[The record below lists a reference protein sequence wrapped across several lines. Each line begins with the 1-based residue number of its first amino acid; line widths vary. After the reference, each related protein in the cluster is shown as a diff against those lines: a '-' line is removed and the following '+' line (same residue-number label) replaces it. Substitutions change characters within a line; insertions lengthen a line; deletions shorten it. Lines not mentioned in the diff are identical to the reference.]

1 MSNTLSLAE
10 FGHDTVKQE
19 GRSATGVRPLLIVLG
34 EYSNFPAFDTVH
46 PLQYYESL
54 GFGNPAPPFSTDNP
68 VNPASLREYFRENSN
83 GRFSFDKAAVVP
95 IGLGVYA
102 NDPGPEARSAGIL
115 NRVATEVPEV
125 FVNADVDQD
134 QRVGFDELCVVLFE
148 NITGAWP
155 ANRDNNP
162 VQLNITFDRG
172 PTPISWNGT
181 IRVHVAGAGPLTPFY
196 QIAHE
201 LSHSLGT
208 VDMYNTGMG
217 NQLLTLMG
225 AYSFFG
231 NDQGTVHLDI
241 WHKLVLGWAEPRR
254 FPLSPGDTAV
264 VHEGSDGAILLWDQT
279 RQANEYFLIERRSP
293 NSPSRRYDANFPGE
307 GVLIWRVQQ
316 GVGNGVA
323 HLGAPNLTPGG
334 SGVWGAGQQTPLLSW
349 SDGQSTGVSIT
360 VARMADGAMQVTWGE
375 ELTHTSRARHLKLFH
390 GGNGTTPV
398 DSGLP
403 MVGIF
408 YGVTTNGNLT
418 WNRYNGFG
426 EQVGDPASAQ
436 GWDPN
441 SGNPIGRGFE
451 HMKHVFGCGDGV
463 IMAVHPNGNLH
474 WYQYSGNGESDVTG
488 TLGFHPNS
496 GNVIGNGWQNFRH
509 IFVKPQAGPST
520 SQLWI
525 FAVAQNG
532 DLLWYS
538 YDGFGEHDPSGAL
551 GWHPNSGNVIGNGW
565 QNFRH
570 IHGSSN
576 VFFGGHEN
584 GDLLWY
590 SYSGQGEHDPSGAL
604 GWHPNSGN
612 PIGNGWQNMRHVFG
626 GVTDLGG
633 FAHIIMAVDQNGDLF
648 WYRYTGQGE
657 SDVTGTLGWHP
668 RSGNRIGTQ
677 W

>member
-1 MSNTLSLAE
+1 MSNTPSLAE
-10 FGHDTVKQE
+10 FGYDTVKQE
-19 GRSATGVRPLLIVLG
+19 GRSASGDRPLLIVLG

-46 PLQYYESL
+46 PLQYYERL
-54 GFGNPAPPFSTDNP
+54 GFGSPVPPFSTDNP

-83 GRFSFDKAAVVP
+83 GRFSFDRVAVVP
-95 IGLGVYA
+95 IQLGIYA

-115 NRVATEVPEV
+115 SRVAALEPER
-125 FVNADVDQD
+125 FINTDVNHD
-134 QRVGFDELCVVLFE
+134 QRVAFDELCVVLFE
-148 NITGAWP
+148 NITGALP
-155 ANRDNNP
+155 ANRNNNP
-162 VQLNITFDRG
+162 FQLNT
-172 PTPISWNGT
+172 TSWNGT
-181 IRVHVAGAGPLTPFY
+181 IRVHVAGAGPITPFY

-241 WHKLVLGWAEPRR
+241 WHKFVLGWAEPRR
-254 FPLSPGDTAV
+254 FPLLPGGTAV
-264 VHEGSDGAILLWDQT
+264 VHEGADGAILLWDQT

-293 NSPSRRYDANFPGE
+293 NSPSRKYDANFPGD

-316 GVGNGVA
+316 AVGNGVA

-360 VARMADGAMQVTWGE
+360 VARIADGAMQVTWGD
-375 ELTHTSRARHLKLFH
+375 ELTHTSRTRHLNLFH
-390 GGNGTTPV
+390 GGNGTSPV
-398 DSGLP
+398 GSGLP
-403 MVGIF
+403 REGIF
-408 YGVTTNGNLT
+408 YGVTTFGNLA
-418 WNRYNGFG
+418 WYRYNGRG
-426 EQVGDPASAQ
+426 ELVGDPVSMQ
-436 GWDPN
+436 SWHPN
-441 SGNPIGRGFE
+441 SGNPIGRGFT

-474 WYQYSGNGESDVTG
+474 WYSYDGNGESDVTG
-488 TLGFHPNS
+488 TLGWHQNS

-509 IFVKPQAGPST
+509 IFVKSQAGSA
-520 SQLWI
+520 SSRLWI

-538 YDGFGEHDPSGAL
+538 YSGNGEHDPSGAL
-551 GWHPNSGNVIGNGW
+551 GWHHNSGNQVGNGW
-565 QNFRH
+565 QNMQH
-570 IHGSSN
+570 
-576 VFFGGHEN
+576 VFGDVTDLGGFGHVIYAVTQN

-590 SYSGQGEHDPSGAL
+590 RYSGNGENDPTGSQN
-604 GWHPNSGN
+604 WHRN
-612 PIGNGWQNMRHVFG
+612 
-626 GVTDLGG
+626 
-633 FAHIIMAVDQNGDLF
+633 
-648 WYRYTGQGE
+648 
-657 SDVTGTLGWHP
+657 
-668 RSGNRIGTQ
+668 SGNRIGTQ